1 MCWALYT
8 PNTTTGAGGGGGIPK
23 VGYRVLCISEVWKM
37 YGYRVDDDLSTDAS
51 APVDTVAKWLRRLT
65 SVC

>member
-1 MCWALYT
+1 
-8 PNTTTGAGGGGGIPK
+8 
-23 VGYRVLCISEVWKM
+23 M